1 MTDDPPTSPN
11 PTITRLNKA
20 CSCYFKD
27 YWVNASA
34 SESGARFLFPN
45 GTAITGWYY
54 NETLQEWRSNHLV
67 RTGED
72 DCVLYKA
79 DEVTLGRL
87 TINGRYGEIRAEIE
101 SVSRPTNP
109 QILCRSLLGPVSGR
123 LLLREVQGGKGKA
136 EKEEEKQKSI
146 GKKDLVLKR
155 TAGSKAE
162 IQTLSTNAA

>member
-1 MTDDPPTSPN
+1 MQEKLGLTDDPDFSNHPY
-11 PTITRLNKA
+11 RLNRA
-20 CSCYFKD
+20 CSYYFKD

-79 DEVTLGRL
+79 DEVPLGRL
-87 TINGRYGEIRAEIE
+87 TINGRYGGEYRAEIE

-109 QILCRSLLGPVSGR
+109 QILCRSLLGPLSGR

-146 GKKDLVLKR
+146 GEKR
-155 TAGSKAE
+155 PCVKTHC
-162 IQTLSTNAA
+162 L